1 MSQMPLL
8 GRPPRRPRR
17 RRLALAVVL
26 LVAAGAA
33 VWFFWLRRRE
43 PAPAPAATAATALVA
58 QPPDAAPPPPPPKV
72 DEVARAGMR
81 YVRATVEGPLETA
94 IVKQVGRD
102 LGEAL
107 TGVVTRTLVWWV
119 SVPEDLRRGDVVEV
133 LATERVGAE
142 PLVHA
147 VRFSS
152 QKAVQTYEA
161 FRWQAPGAG
170 FARFYTRDGK
180 ELELRL
186 HDAPLDDY
194 EQVTSLLRDGRGHAG
209 VDFKVPVG
217 TPVKATFDSVVV
229 RKNWNFRGNGNCVEL
244 RENAGSRRSAYYLHL
259 SEVPDDL
266 RSGDKVT
273 RGQVI
278 ARSGNTGHSFAPH
291 LHYQLVTPGGK
302 ILDPFDSHGTVR
314 RALPDDQKAAFDTEV
329 ARLDSLLARG
339 AESFAT
345 AAVRPDAGVATPD
358 AR

>member
-17 RRLALAVVL
+17 RLTLVVVL
-26 LVAAGAA
+26 LAVAAGA
-33 VWFFWLRRRE
+33 VWFFAFRRR
-43 PAPAPAATAATALVA
+43 APAPPPAPSVVATAPAT
-58 QPPDAAPPPPPPKV
+58 QPPDAAPPPPPPV
-72 DEVARAGMR
+72 DEVTRAGMR

-94 IVKQVGRD
+94 IVKQVGRE

-133 LATERVGAE
+133 LATERLGAE

-147 VRFSS
+147 VRFQSE
-152 QKAVQTYEA
+152 KDMVRYEA
-161 FRWQAPGAG
+161 YRWQPPGAA

-244 RENAGSRRSAYYLHL
+244 REREGTHRSAYFLHL
-259 SEVPDDL
+259 SEVPEDL
-266 RSGDKVT
+266 RPGDRVT
-273 RGQVI
+273 RGQVV
-278 ARSGNTGHSFAPH
+278 AHSGNTGHSFAPH
-291 LHYQLVTPGGK
+291 LHYQLVSTSGK
-302 ILDPFDSHGTVR
+302 ILDPFESHGTAR
-314 RALPDDQKAAFDTEV
+314 RALADDQKAAFDAEV

-339 AESFAT
+339 AESFAS
-345 AAVRPDAGVATPD
+345 ASSRPDAGAAP
-358 AR
+358 

>member
-17 RRLALAVVL
+17 RLVLAVAL
-26 LVAAGAA
+26 LAVAAAA
-33 VWFFWLRRRE
+33 VWFFAFRKRAPSP
-43 PAPAPAATAATALVA
+43 PAEAPVAAAPVA
-58 QPPDAAPPPPPPKV
+58 PPPDAAPPPPPAPV
-72 DEVARAGMR
+72 DELARAGVR

-94 IVKQVGRD
+94 IVKQVGRA
-102 LGEAL
+102 LGEPL

-119 SVPEDLRRGDVVEV
+119 SVPADLRRGDVVEV

-152 QKAVQTYEA
+152 QKDVQTYET
-161 FRWQAPGAG
+161 FRWQPPGAA

-244 RENAGSRRSAYYLHL
+244 RENAGSRRSAYFLHL
-259 SEVPDDL
+259 SEVPEDL
-266 RSGDKVT
+266 RAGDKVT
-273 RGQVI
+273 RGQIV
-278 ARSGNTGHSFAPH
+278 ARSGNSGRSFAPH
-291 LHYQLVTPGGK
+291 LHYQLVSTGGK
-302 ILDPFDSHGTVR
+302 ILDPFESHGTVR

-329 ARLDSLLARG
+329 ARLESLLARG
-339 AESFAT
+339 AEAFAAT
-345 AAVRPDAGVATPD
+345 ASRPDAGPAASP
-358 AR
+358 